1 MDVELTEISLPPLAS
16 IKIEFSLTAQVNITD
31 YTAQRRVNKLLL
43 DQVGNLLYS
52 ERPSLVAGRRLL
64 WRVPVWLALPTTGP
78 LGQVGVLDVDAQ
90 TGEILFDQQI
100 LNEIEERGNALARR
114 AAHPTRRLTPRSEIG
129 RPAKHPSG
137 AQGSRAD

>member
-1 MDVELTEISLPPLAS
+1 MSLELTEMTLPSSAEV
-16 IKIEFSLTAQVNITD
+16 KIEFSLRAQVNITD

-43 DQVGNLLYS
+43 DEVGNLLYA

-90 TGEILFDQQI
+90 TGEILFDQQ
-100 LNEIEERGNALARR
+100 LLADIEERGNALARR
-114 AAHPTRRLTPRSEIG
+114 ATRATS
-129 RPAKHPSG
+129 
-137 AQGSRAD
+137 